1 MLGEESRSGL
11 LEFGRRSHVRERES
25 LAEID
30 LGDRHFWI
38 KDQLLADVLHPAVI
52 VIIEGCR
59 GVGVYP
65 LVVDLEEKTLKEAR
79 NEGKTDGPSR
89 SDRVKLN
96 SYELE

>member
-1 MLGEESRSGL
+1 M
-11 LEFGRRSHVRERES
+11 
-25 LAEID
+25 
-30 LGDRHFWI
+30 
-38 KDQLLADVLHPAVI
+38 
-52 VIIEGCR
+52 
-59 GVGVYP
+59 GVYP